1 MSFLYLLLAP
11 PDGLLPPD
19 GLAPPDGLE
28 DPDEEGL
35 LYW

>member
-1 MSFLYLLLAP
+1 MGMFYRLLAP
-11 PDGLLPPD
+11 PPVLPD

-28 DPDEEGL
+28 GPDEEGL